1 MSYMNINSPYSG
13 DPVKIRTTDIGRA
26 VKDTEGR
33 IFYVLPRSDGKG
45 YYSSITRKGGP
56 REEQQFL
63 AMEAKTSRSLDVG
76 QERSQQ
82 QIAQRKGGES
92 SAGRALRKL
101 INLIITLAILA
112 GLGYAAYWAF
122 TAGPLKDVLG

>member
-56 REEQQFL
+56 KKNNSFWRWKPKPP
-63 AMEAKTSRSLDVG
+63 AR
-76 QERSQQ
+76 
-82 QIAQRKGGES
+82 
-92 SAGRALRKL
+92 GR
-101 INLIITLAILA
+101 
-112 GLGYAAYWAF
+112 
-122 TAGPLKDVLG
+122 